1 MSNYFSGLRAK
12 MLLALALGLVLLF
25 GSIFF
30 VARTVLLEGY
40 AKLEKDKT
48 LIQINS
54 ASSLLNEQYEQLS
67 VSVKDNA
74 HWDDLY
80 EYTRNL
86 NPAFIKSSFS
96 DATFSNVKVN
106 AIFIVNADGKIIFQ
120 KGLDYINEKSW
131 HIPDLLVQA
140 VTKGGVL
147 IDPAKSNQS
156 GLFWT
161 PDGICIVS
169 AFDIL
174 DSNEKG
180 PRRGTLVMVR
190 LLDQTL
196 IQHIENILGTKLSVM
211 SLRKDEIASISSS
224 LAKERI
230 AVIPLDD
237 RQVAGF
243 ALVDAI
249 GGDAQLLLSTV
260 SDRKIFEQGKSS
272 LKFLYWAAVLAALLL
287 AAFSWLLN
295 KLVITRL
302 ANLNDS
308 VKRIGESADT
318 SNRVK
323 ASIGNDEVSSLA
335 HGINGMLERL
345 DATQQALQFEKER
358 AQVTLTSIADAVITS
373 NNNGL
378 VLYMNIAAERLTGVD
393 STYASGKSLQSLFHL
408 MAEDKTTVVNSTW
421 LTDSSSS
428 LIEAILTR
436 SDGQEFVI
444 SKSASSL
451 YDSSGM
457 LFGTVTVLHDVT
469 TLRALSSQL
478 NYQARH
484 DELTGLI
491 NRYEFDRKAQAAI
504 NEAASGDYVHCLA
517 YLDLDQFKI
526 VNDTCGHMAGDV
538 LLKDL
543 ATHLKAKLRNSDT
556 LARLGG
562 DEFALLLMGCSL
574 DKAQEIV
581 NGLLQIVQDY
591 RFTYDSKVFKVGASI
606 GLIEIPPKHNYTL
619 SDLISRVDSAC
630 YAAKGD
636 GGNRVHVYRP
646 DDMQL
651 KNNNNQ
657 LQWVSRI
664 HTALLRNQ
672 FVLYMQPLKSL
683 QTNTEKHCELL
694 IRMQGDDGALY
705 PPGVF
710 LPAAERYRLM
720 PLIDRWV
727 VAEALAAIARK
738 GPNFNTVCAIN
749 LSGQSLSQDDFL
761 DYVITQIKHHK
772 VNTKWLCFEITETA
786 VITNLDKARQFMQ
799 ALRKLGCRFS
809 LDDFGSGMS
818 SFAYLKNLEV
828 DFLKI
833 DGMFVKGIVNN
844 KIDRAM
850 VDSINQV
857 GHVMGLHT
865 IAEFAENKDIIQA
878 LKDINVDYAQGYGVA
893 MPELFEPVES
903 SASAYKK

>member
-1 MSNYFSGLRAK
+1 MNNYFSGLRSK
-12 MLLALALGLVLLF
+12 MLLALALGLILLF
-25 GSIFF
+25 SLMFF

-40 AKLEKDKT
+40 AKLEQDKT

-54 ASSLLNEQYEQLS
+54 AKSLLEDQYEQLS
-67 VSVKDNA
+67 ASVKDNA

-80 EYTRNL
+80 QYTRDRD
-86 NPAFIKSSFS
+86 PAFIKSSFG

-106 AIFIVNADGKIIFQ
+106 AIFIVSAEGEVIFQ

-131 HIPDLLVQA
+131 HIPDLLTQA
-140 VTKGGVL
+140 VSKGGAL
-147 IDPAKSNQS
+147 IDPAKSSQS

-161 PDGICIVS
+161 PNGICIV
-169 AFDIL
+169 AAIDIL
-174 DSNEKG
+174 DSKEKG
-180 PRRGTLVMVR
+180 PRRGTLIMAR
-190 LLDQTL
+190 RLDQGL
-196 IQHIENILGTKLSVM
+196 IQHIETILGAKLTVIDM
-211 SLRKDEIASISSS
+211 RKDEIANISSS
-224 LAKERI
+224 LTKEQ
-230 AVIPLDD
+230 AVVIPLDG

-243 ALVDAI
+243 ALIDAI
-249 GGDAQLLLSTV
+249 GGDVQLVLTTAG
-260 SDRKIFEQGKSS
+260 DRKIFEQGRSS

-287 AAFSWLLN
+287 ATFSWLLN
-295 KLVITRL
+295 KLVLTRL
-302 ANLNDS
+302 ANLNNS
-308 VKRIGESADT
+308 IKRIGSSADT
-318 SNRVK
+318 SSRVK
-323 ASIGNDEVSSLA
+323 AFSGNDELASLS

-345 DATQQALQFEKER
+345 DETQHALQFEKER
-358 AQVTLTSIADAVITS
+358 AQVTLSSIADAVITS
-373 NNNGL
+373 DINDL
-378 VLYMNIAAERLTGVD
+378 VLYMNTAAERLTGVD
-393 STYASGKSLQSLFHL
+393 SAYASGKSLQSLFHL
-408 MAEDKTTVVNSTW
+408 MGEDKTTLVDSAW
-421 LTDSSSS
+421 LTDSSSR

-469 TLRALSSQL
+469 TLRAMSSQL
-478 NYQARH
+478 SYQARF
-484 DELTGLI
+484 DGLTGLI

-504 NEAASGDYVHCLA
+504 SEAASGGHVHCLA

-538 LLKDL
+538 LLKEL
-543 ATHLKAKLRNSDT
+543 ATNIKAKLRSSDT

-581 NGLLQIVQDY
+581 NGLLQTVQDY

-606 GLIEIPPKHNYTL
+606 GLIEISPNHNYTL

-636 GGNRVHVYRP
+636 GGNRIHVYRP

-651 KNNNNQ
+651 KNHNNQ

-664 HTALLRNQ
+664 HTALEKNQ

-683 QTNTEKHCELL
+683 QANVEEHCELL
-694 IRMQGDDGALY
+694 IRMRSEEGILY
-705 PPGVF
+705 PPSSF

-738 GPNFNTVCAIN
+738 GAHFNTLYAIN

-761 DYVITQIKHHK
+761 DYVITQIKQHR
-772 VNTKWLCFEITETA
+772 VDTKRLCFEITETA

-799 ALRKLGCRFS
+799 ALRKIGCRFS
-809 LDDFGSGMS
+809 LDDFGSGLS
-818 SFAYLKNLEV
+818 SFAYLKNFEV

-850 VDSINQV
+850 VDSINNV

-865 IAEFAENKDIIQA
+865 IAEFAENQDIIQV
-878 LKDINVDYAQGYGVA
+878 LKEIGVDYAQGYGVA
-893 MPELFEPVES
+893 MPELFEPV
-903 SASAYKK
+903 

>member
-1 MSNYFSGLRAK
+1 MSNYFRGLRSK
-12 MLLALALGLVLLF
+12 MLLALALGMLLLF
-25 GSIFF
+25 SLMFF

-40 AKLEKDKT
+40 AKLEQDKT
-48 LIQINS
+48 LIQISS
-54 ASSLLNEQYEQLS
+54 AKSLLEDQSNQLNTN
-67 VSVKDNA
+67 VRDYA
-74 HWDDLY
+74 HWDDMYKFVLDK
-80 EYTRNL
+80 
-86 NPAFIKSSFS
+86 NPAFVKSSLT
-96 DATFSNVKVN
+96 DTVFSNFKLN
-106 AIFIVNADGKIIFQ
+106 A
-120 KGLDYINEKSW
+120 
-131 HIPDLLVQA
+131 LLVINNEGEAVYQRGFDYTTGQPWRIPELILQA
-140 VTKGGVL
+140 ARKGGSL
-147 IDPAKSNQS
+147 IDPSKTNTS

-161 PDGICIVS
+161 PQGICIIAAV
-169 AFDIL
+169 DIVNS
-174 DSNEKG
+174 DEDK
-180 PRRGTLVMVR
+180 PRRGTLIMLR
-190 LLDQTL
+190 LLDQAL
-196 IQHIENILGTKLSVM
+196 IQHIETILGGKLSVIDM
-211 SLRKDEIASISSS
+211 RKDEIVNISSS
-224 LAKERI
+224 LSKQHA

-237 RQVAGF
+237 SHVAGF
-243 ALVDAI
+243 ALIDAI
-249 GGDAQLLLSTV
+249 GGDVQLVLSTIG
-260 SDRKIFEQGKSS
+260 DRKIFEQGKSS

-308 VKRIGESADT
+308 VQRIGKSADT

-323 ASIGNDEVSSLA
+323 AFSGNDEMASLA

-345 DATQQALQFEKER
+345 DETQHALQFEKER

-373 NNNGL
+373 NINGF
-378 VLYMNIAAERLTGVD
+378 VLYMNIAAERLTGVE

-408 MAEDKTTVVNSTW
+408 MAEGKTTVIDSTW

-428 LIEAILTR
+428 LTEAILSR

-469 TLRALSSQL
+469 TLRAMSSQL
-478 NYQARH
+478 SYQARY

-504 NEAASGDYVHCLA
+504 NEAASGDQVHSLA
-517 YLDLDQFKI
+517 YLDLDQFKV

-538 LLKDL
+538 LLKEL
-543 ATHLKAKLRNSDT
+543 ATNLKAKLRSSDT

-562 DEFALLLMGCSL
+562 DEFALLLMGCNL

-581 NGLLQIVQDY
+581 NGLLQTVQDY

-606 GLIEIPPKHNYTL
+606 GLIEIPPNHTYSL

-636 GGNRVHVYRP
+636 GGNRIHVYRP

-651 KNNNNQ
+651 KNHNNQ

-664 HTALLRNQ
+664 HAALEHNQ
-672 FVLYMQPLKSL
+672 FVLYMQPMAGLKANSE
-683 QTNTEKHCELL
+683 QHCELL
-694 IRMQGDDGALY
+694 IRMQGDDGILY
-705 PPGVF
+705 PPGSF

-727 VAEALAAIARK
+727 VAAALAAIARK
-738 GPNFNTVCAIN
+738 GANFKAVCAIN
-749 LSGQSLSQDDFL
+749 LSGQSLSQEGFL
-761 DYVITQIKHHK
+761 EYVIAQIKLHK
-772 VNTKWLCFEITETA
+772 VDTKRLCFEITETA

-799 ALRKLGCRFS
+799 ALRKIGCHFS
-809 LDDFGSGMS
+809 LDDFGSGLS

-833 DGMFVKGIVNN
+833 DGMFVKSIVGN

-850 VDSINQV
+850 VDSINNI

-865 IAEFAENKDIIQA
+865 IAEFAENQDIIQV
-878 LKDINVDYAQGYGVA
+878 LKEIGVDYAQGYGVA
-893 MPELFEPVES
+893 MPELFEQEG
-903 SASAYKK
+903 

>member
-302 ANLNDS
+302 ADLSDS
-308 VKRIGESADT
+308 VQRIGKSADT

-323 ASIGNDEVSSLA
+323 VFSSNDEMASLA
-335 HGINGMLERL
+335 HGINGMLQRL
-345 DATQQALQFEKER
+345 DETQHALQFEKER

-373 NNNGL
+373 NINGL
-378 VLYMNIAAERLTGVD
+378 VLYMNTAAEHLTGVD
-393 STYASGKSLQSLFHL
+393 SAYACGKSLQSLFHL
-408 MAEDKTTVVNSTW
+408 MAEDKTTVVESAW
-421 LTDSSSS
+421 LTDSSSR

-469 TLRALSSQL
+469 TLRAMSSQL
-478 NYQARH
+478 SYQARF

-504 NEAASGDYVHCLA
+504 NEAASGTHVHSLA

-526 VNDTCGHMAGDV
+526 VNDTCGHMAGDI
-538 LLKDL
+538 LLKEL
-543 ATHLKAKLRNSDT
+543 ATNIKAKLRSSDT

-581 NGLLQIVQDY
+581 NGLLQTVQDY
-591 RFTYDSKVFKVGASI
+591 RFTYDNKVFKVGASI
-606 GLIEIPPKHNYTL
+606 GLIEISPNHNYTL

-630 YAAKGD
+630 YSAKGD
-636 GGNRVHVYRP
+636 GGNRIHVYRS

-651 KNNNNQ
+651 KNHNNQ

-664 HTALLRNQ
+664 HAALEQNQ
-672 FVLYMQPLKSL
+672 FVLYMQPFKSL
-683 QTNTEKHCELL
+683 QANVEEHCELL
-694 IRMQGDDGALY
+694 IRMRSEEGILY
-705 PPGVF
+705 PPGSF
-710 LPAAERYRLM
+710 LPSAERYRLM

-738 GPNFNTVCAIN
+738 GAHFNKVCAIN

-761 DYVITQIKHHK
+761 DYVITQIKQHR
-772 VNTKWLCFEITETA
+772 VDTKRLCFEITETA

-799 ALRKLGCRFS
+799 ALRKIGCRFS
-809 LDDFGSGMS
+809 LDDFGSGLS
-818 SFAYLKNLEV
+818 SFAYLKNFEV

-850 VDSINQV
+850 VDSINNV

-865 IAEFAENKDIIQA
+865 IAEFAENQDVIQV
-878 LKDINVDYAQGYGVA
+878 LKEIGVDYAQGYGVA
-893 MPELFEPVES
+893 MPELFEPV
-903 SASAYKK
+903 